1 MPPERLVDTRGE
13 RLLMAAHKH
22 FVGGCVSKDFDR
34 TPVGHKP
41 FEDEKIVDVREI
53 ELFQRPH
60 TRVCGISA
68 EKRTKRDQIARFVKV
83 CPQIKFRHNRRE
95 IDILGRE
102 CGSSDN
108 DSEISRYLHL

>member
-1 MPPERLVDTRGE
+1 Q
-13 RLLMAAHKH
+13 KH
-22 FVGGCVSKDFDR
+22 FAGGCVSKYFDR
-34 TPVGHKP
+34 TPVGHEP
-41 FEDEKIVDVREI
+41 FEDEKIVDVCET

-60 TRVCGISA
+60 ARVCCISA
-68 EKRTKRDQIARFVKV
+68 KKRTKRNQIARFVKIG
-83 CPQIKFRHNRRE
+83 PQIEFDHNRRE